1 MDDALDT
8 YNKSD
13 ELCSSLRW
21 SRYVLLTRSFL
32 MVLGITPDPTT
43 AQEKQDRAVT

>member
-32 MVLGITPDPTT
+32 MVLGSRVGTLNLH
-43 AQEKQDRAVT
+43 R